1 MRTFHHPLKE
11 APLAALPIS
20 PSLPSP
26 WQPLSFLLLVFI
38 CQATV
43 NSEARAP
50 SSQLELPLPRTR
62 TSGSRTSESHSRP
75 FQLAYS
81 LPCGFSSPAHLPH
94 LSREVV
100 GDPEKGRNLPK
111 VMQWLGTQLLAWS
124 TLLSQLSKL
133 PSPSCSLHIPG
144 PSHSYNIVPQ
154 FFHLVK

>member
-1 MRTFHHPLKE
+1 MRTFHHPFKE

-26 WQPLSFLLLVFI
+26 WQSLLSFLLLAFI

-50 SSQLELPLPRTR
+50 GSQLELPLPQTR
-62 TSGSRTSESHSRP
+62 TSGGRTSESHSHS

-81 LPCGFSSPAHLPH
+81 LPCGFSSPTHPPH
-94 LSREVV
+94 LSREVT

-124 TLLSQLSKL
+124 TLLSQLQAAFPQL
-133 PSPSCSLHIPG
+133 PPTHSWAQSL
-144 PSHSYNIVPQ
+144 
-154 FFHLVK
+154 L